1 VQYPCNTYVTSTS
14 VVNTKAIKMNTS
26 TSNLCT
32 NKEKLLSFFLD
43 NNLISQLNVEDK
55 ALIFSQIFIQEN
67 VQYSANEIKD
77 LLCKEP
83 INFGE
88 FIAQRFSAP
97 VF

>member
-55 ALIFSQIFIQEN
+55 ALIFSQIFIQ
-67 VQYSANEIKD
+67 IKD